1 LHHFIALH
9 AEDNLFLDLYTY
21 PKRGITGDLDAD
33 FAERLDRADALVKS
47 NPEKSVAIYD
57 GILAE
62 TEHMSPRALYG
73 KARAKDQLSEKKKSN
88 ALLEEAI
95 QLFSSVL
102 ELGEAAPDALF
113 RMAGVRCAERMQF
126 RGWSDKA
133 VAVLAKLIS
142 RFPEESQLR
151 NDLGVQYLTIG
162 HNRHAKEVF
171 ERELKRN
178 PDNGFAAAHLGFV
191 LKSEGD
197 LAGGAELL
205 GRGIASGQ
213 EGAAQGKFYYH
224 LGEALQRLGR
234 KAESDKVFNEGV
246 AAGVFPSF
254 WQRSLYNVDGLVA
267 KPVWTLQETSYEF
280 GLKVLQ
286 FNWEK
291 IRAEAVALLRSDS
304 FEEEGENLRDTGRW
318 GQFELYRQGKI
329 TSNCKEA
336 AVTCAL
342 IEQITA
348 AKSCTRGQVK
358 FSVMYPGTHVHPH
371 TGPTNC
377 RLRAHLGLSVDK
389 GDEGKMRL
397 RVADKTLRWREGEIF
412 VFDDSFEHEV
422 RHDGEKE
429 RLVLIVDLW
438 HPDLS
443 EEQRR
448 TLSPI

>member
-1 LHHFIALH
+1 MFSFNLISACSIGSNSLTHVRVDTIPEIFDSDSGKQGILSRSSNSDSRNRCNPNPRRLTLARTRRNQDCCLHHFIALH

-234 KAESDKVFNEGV
+234 KAESDKVCV
-246 AAGVFPSF
+246 S
-254 WQRSLYNVDGLVA
+254 
-267 KPVWTLQETSYEF
+267 
-280 GLKVLQ
+280 
-286 FNWEK
+286 
-291 IRAEAVALLRSDS
+291 
-304 FEEEGENLRDTGRW
+304 
-318 GQFELYRQGKI
+318 
-329 TSNCKEA
+329 
-336 AVTCAL
+336 
-342 IEQITA
+342 
-348 AKSCTRGQVK
+348 
-358 FSVMYPGTHVHPH
+358 
-371 TGPTNC
+371 
-377 RLRAHLGLSVDK
+377 
-389 GDEGKMRL
+389 
-397 RVADKTLRWREGEIF
+397 
-412 VFDDSFEHEV
+412 
-422 RHDGEKE
+422 
-429 RLVLIVDLW
+429 
-438 HPDLS
+438 
-443 EEQRR
+443 
-448 TLSPI
+448 

>member
-1 LHHFIALH
+1 MHHFIALH
-9 AEDNLFLDLYTY
+9 EGTYT
-21 PKRGITGDLDAD
+21 KRSITADLDAD
-33 FAERLDRADALVKS
+33 FAERLDRADALIKS
-47 NPEKSVAIYD
+47 NPVKAVAIYD

-62 TEHMSPRALYG
+62 TESMSPRALYG
-73 KARAKDQLSEKKKSN
+73 KARAKDQLSEKEKSN

-95 QLFSSVL
+95 ELFKSGL
-102 ELGEAAPDALF
+102 ELGHAAPDALF

-126 RGWSDKA
+126 RGWSKKA
-133 VAVLAKLIS
+133 IAVLQKLIE
-142 RFPEESQLR
+142 RFPEDSKLK
-151 NDLGVQYLTIG
+151 NDLGVQYLMVG
-162 HNRHAKEVF
+162 HNLFAKDVF

-178 PDNGFAAAHLGFV
+178 PGNGFAASHLGFV
-191 LKSEGD
+191 LKSHGD

-205 GRGIASGQ
+205 ERGIASGQ

-254 WQRSLYNVDGLVA
+254 WQRSLYNVDGLMA

-291 IRAEAVALLRSDS
+291 IRAEAMALLRSDS

-329 TSNCKEA
+329 TSNCKKA

-342 IEQITA
+342 IEQV
-348 AKSCTRGQVK
+348 RGIN
-358 FSVMYPGTHVHPH
+358 SAG
-371 TGPTNC
+371 
-377 RLRAHLGLSVDK
+377 
-389 GDEGKMRL
+389 
-397 RVADKTLRWREGEIF
+397 
-412 VFDDSFEHEV
+412 
-422 RHDGEKE
+422 
-429 RLVLIVDLW
+429 
-438 HPDLS
+438 
-443 EEQRR
+443 
-448 TLSPI
+448 

>member
-1 LHHFIALH
+1 M
-9 AEDNLFLDLYTY
+9 
-21 PKRGITGDLDAD
+21 DAD
-33 FAERLDRADALVKS
+33 FVERLDRADAIVKS
-47 NPEKSVAIYD
+47 NPEKAVAIYD

-62 TEHMSPRALYG
+62 TENMSPRALYG
-73 KARAKDQLSEKKKSN
+73 KARAKDQLSEKNKSN
-88 ALLEEAI
+88 ALLKEAI
-95 QLFSSVL
+95 ELFKSVL

-126 RGWSDKA
+126 RGWGNKA
-133 VAVLAKLIS
+133 IAVLQKLIA
-142 RFPEESQLR
+142 RFPEDSQLR
-151 NDLGVQYLTIG
+151 NDLGVQYLMVG
-162 HNRHAKEVF
+162 HNRYAKEVF
-171 ERELKRN
+171 ERDLKRN
-178 PDNGFAAAHLGFV
+178 PGNGFASAHLGFV

-197 LAGGAELL
+197 LAGGAMLL
-205 GRGIASGQ
+205 QQGIASGQ

-224 LGEALQRLGR
+224 LGEAFQRLGR
-234 KAESDKVFNEGV
+234 KADSDKVFSDGV
-246 AAGVFPSF
+246 AAGIFPSF
-254 WQRSLYNVDGLVA
+254 WQRSLYNVDGLMA

-291 IRAEAVALLRSDS
+291 IKAEAMALLRSDK

-318 GQFELYRQGKI
+318 GQYDLYSQGKI
-329 TSNCKEA
+329 TANCKEA
-336 AVTCAL
+336 VVTCAL
-342 IEQITA
+342 IEQVRESYAVVSNRYGTRYELGSRFLQIAA

-389 GDEGKMRL
+389 ADEEKMTL
-397 RVADKTLRWREGEIF
+397 RVADKTLRWREGEVF

-422 RHDGEKE
+422 RHDGQKK
-429 RLVLIVDLW
+429 RVVLIVDLW

-443 EEQRR
+443 EEQRK